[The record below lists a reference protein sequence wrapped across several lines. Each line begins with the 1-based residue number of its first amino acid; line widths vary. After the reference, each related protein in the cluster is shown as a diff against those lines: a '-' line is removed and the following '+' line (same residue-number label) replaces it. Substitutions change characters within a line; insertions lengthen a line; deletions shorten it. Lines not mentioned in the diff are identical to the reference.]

1 LDKRLVRAA
10 RGRDYRAALK
20 AIARL
25 RGRHGPEVLGTP
37 RGALDEQSLIFE
49 IGQFLDLWAE
59 EPLVEVG
66 LAALNDS
73 HAVQSRAVLT
83 VRTWLLPAEEKH
95 LRSGKAEAQR
105 RSIAATYAMRRWVTP
120 EQRARMTRAYAAML
134 WKHRKQRYVVL
145 DRIVESLG
153 YTACASDAD
162 VIEMLEALRPQSGE
176 THQVSASRTRR
187 PGCWTPRC

>member
-1 LDKRLVRAA
+1 M
-10 RGRDYRAALK
+10 
-20 AIARL
+20 
-25 RGRHGPEVLGTP
+25 
-37 RGALDEQSLIFE
+37 
-49 IGQFLDLWAE
+49 
-59 EPLVEVG
+59 EVG
-66 LAALNDS
+66 LSALNDS

-95 LRSGKAEAQR
+95 LRSGKTEAQR

-134 WKHRKQRYVVL
+134 WKHRKERYVVL

-176 THQVSASRTRR
+176 THKVSFQPSLKLRIAYTPTGLLDAKGLETALKRIKRR
-187 PGCWTPRC
+187 DRYAV